1 MFYETSISNEQ
12 LDVLKKLSE
21 INKVSDN
28 FYLAGGTALSLRL
41 GHRRSYDFD
50 FFTYDKFDS
59 DFYSNMIK
67 IDFGGTVFSL
77 SEDTVNGTI
86 NNIGISFFRYP
97 YKLIR
102 ATDKFNNINL
112 ASLSDLAAM
121 KLSAIM
127 KRGTKRDFYDIYELL
142 NMFQLTEL
150 KTYILE
156 KYNKN
161 GNSFYHLTRSLFYFE
176 DAEKDFDPIS
186 LNGTTWEKVKKY
198 LLINEKKI
206 SKAFSKIP

>member
-28 FYLAGGTALSLRL
+28 FYIAGGTALSLRL

-59 DFYSNMIK
+59 DFFSNMIK

-77 SEDTVNGTI
+77 IEDTVNGTI
-86 NNIGISFFRYP
+86 NNIGIFFFRYP

-112 ASLSDLAAM
+112 ASLSDLASM

-127 KRGTKRDFYDIYELL
+127 KRGTKRDLYDIYELL
-142 NMFQLTEL
+142 NMFQFTEL

-161 GNSFYHLTRSLFYFE
+161 GNIFYHLTRSLFYFE
-176 DAEKDFDPIS
+176 DAEKDIDPIS

-198 LLINEKKI
+198 LLTIEKKI